1 MVRRNLHYILI
12 IALCAC
18 TGSRPKSPKA
28 APPDVLPALN
38 TPQGIIGCEKMMDD
52 YCAFLYSPETLG
64 NLQVPH
70 LNESLKVLQ
79 GETENDFPQVYYRY
93 AKAKLNNKDY
103 LPADFRKALN
113 NYNYFGLLKRSLER
127 KPRTKM
133 TFSERLEA
141 ERLDATLDS
150 EWTASINETVWTR
163 LAKQFPGVHQ
173 LSDREMPPEYEIE
186 AKKIRR
192 ALITEISKTLWHND
206 RNWKKVED
214 TFLKLKV
221 IFTSMI
227 DSLDLDDNT
236 RASWKRR
243 IASMKLALPGST
255 SAIADD
261 ECSTTTINAYYY
273 RYLDV
278 ITVCAGDFNSEDIL
292 LTLTHEMSHALDISR
307 SIYLHKVK
315 SALGVAQA
323 DLRENICRSQTE
335 FDCGKWDDFKSNFTE
350 RVQNLNVF
358 RYDLPE
364 FNRCLKRK
372 PTKKSP
378 NTDDLTRIAHTLTV
392 NRYSNLATNG
402 YFLRII
408 KKKIP
413 LRNGRLNQN
422 PYYLDP
428 CKYYLWSHAE
438 EPPEEELSSLVYFT
452 AEYRCSSPT
461 DPDRFRKA
469 IEVSR
474 NMTEKLLY
482 ATLKLEG
489 EFSASELMEREG
501 FSSSPIERFAD
512 VLGSFAMSEFL
523 QSAPHITDRRAR
535 FLAGSAWQCSEPS
548 LTSRYPDESRVENEY
563 SFTHHAEGLERR
575 REILSEPMRVTL
587 NCERDFEFN
596 ECPIPLRNH

>member
-1 MVRRNLHYILI
+1 MVRRRFHFIVL

-18 TGSRPKSPKA
+18 TGSRPKVTK
-28 APPDVLPALN
+28 APPSDILPALS

-52 YCAFLYSPETLG
+52 YCTFLYSPENLG

-93 AKAKLNNKDY
+93 AKAKLDNKET
-103 LPADFRKALN
+103 LPPDFKRALE
-113 NYNYFGLLKRSLER
+113 NYNYFGLLKRSLDRPSRR
-127 KPRTKM
+127 KMGLP
-133 TFSERLEA
+133 ERLEA
-141 ERLDATLDS
+141 ERLDTTLDS
-150 EWTASINETVWTR
+150 EWAAAISETVFSR
-163 LAKQFPGVHQ
+163 LAKTFPGVHQ

-192 ALITEISKTLWHND
+192 ALISEISKALWHND
-206 RNWKKVED
+206 HNWKKVED

-227 DSLDLDDNT
+227 DSLDLDEST
-236 RASWKRR
+236 KSSWKGR
-243 IASMKLALPGST
+243 IASMKLALPGSVA
-255 SAIADD
+255 AISDD

-292 LTLTHEMSHALDISR
+292 LTLAHEMSHALDVSR
-307 SIYLHKVK
+307 TVYLHKIQ
-315 SALGVAQA
+315 SALGVAQL
-323 DLRENICRSQTE
+323 DLRNHICQAETE
-335 FDCGKWDDFKSNFTE
+335 FPCDQWQQFKDNFAE
-350 RVQNLNVF
+350 RAQNLNVF

-364 FNRCLKRK
+364 FNHCLKRK
-372 PTKKSP
+372 QTNKKPS
-378 NTDDLTRIAHTLTV
+378 TEDLSRIAHTITV
-392 NRYSNLATNG
+392 NRYSKLATNG

-408 KKKIP
+408 KKKLP
-413 LRNGRLNQN
+413 LRSGRLNPN

-428 CKYYLWSHAE
+428 CKYYLWSHSE

-452 AEYRCSSPT
+452 AEYRCSNPE

-469 IEVSR
+469 IEVSKA
-474 NMTEKLLY
+474 MTEKLL
-482 ATLKLEG
+482 AAVLKLEG
-489 EFSASELMEREG
+489 EFSSSDLMEREG

-548 LTSRYPDESRVENEY
+548 LTSKFPDESRVENEY

-587 NCERDFEFN
+587 SCEKDFEFN
-596 ECPIPLRNH
+596 ECPIPLNNH